1 MGSLYNRDYMRA
13 THDRERMLDTIAHA
27 VGLLGYTLLPEQ
39 PHISGERALLTEH
52 KMVLQGSDDRGTRV
66 IIKVSWDKIGKA
78 EIANEKHV
86 RDTLRSLSFA
96 TDELLEPVER
106 FYGTVS
112 GLLIL
117 ITEYIEQT
125 EIFVTR
131 PLNEQFF
138 IALRAFEAQEAFHAT
153 TYEHRKQIRKRF
165 TSYTSDTYLQA
176 FDTYIRDVAG
186 TPCDTDVARVL
197 EEARLRL
204 ASGKDTIDRYG
215 DYLTHNDF
223 VPHNMRLKGRD
234 LYVLDHTSFWFGNKY
249 EGWARFINY
258 MVVHNPE
265 LARSLTAF
273 VRTNRKAEYEALQ
286 LMRLYKLG
294 MLLSYYVRLLPKTE
308 GNLRTLTCVRIALWT
323 SVLEHIL
330 RDEEIP
336 DELIRAYI
344 EERSTLRTDEEK
356 ARQREFAVA

>member
-13 THDRERMLDTIAHA
+13 THDRERMLATIADA
-27 VGLLGYTLLPEQ
+27 IGPLGYTLLPEQ

-52 KMVLQGSDDRGTRV
+52 KMVLQGTDEAGTRV

-117 ITEYIEQT
+117 ITEYVEQT

-131 PLNEQFF
+131 PLSEQFF

-165 TSYTSDTYLQA
+165 TSYTSATYLRA
-176 FDTYIRDVAG
+176 FDTYIRDVEG
-186 TPCDTDVARVL
+186 TPCDTDVARAL
-197 EEARLRL
+197 QDARVRL
-204 ASGKDTIDRYG
+204 QAGKDVLDRYG

-223 VPHNMRLKGRD
+223 VPHNMRLNGRD

-265 LARSLTAF
+265 LSRALIEF
-273 VRTNRKAEYEALQ
+273 VRTNRPAEYEALQ

-308 GNLRTLTCVRIALWT
+308 GNLKTLTCIRIALWT
-323 SVLEHIL
+323 RVLEHVL
-330 RDEEIP
+330 HDDPVP
-336 DELIRAYI
+336 DELISAYI
-344 EERSTLRTDEEK
+344 EERSTLRTEEEK
-356 ARQREFAVA
+356 VRQREFAVA